1 MTSVTVSL
9 PDETYRRLDEIAR
22 SRGTSIDRLFDEMAA
37 LMVAESDAEA
47 RFLEKAALML
57 AESDAEARFRARAR
71 RGQGKAERG
80 LGLLSQAA
88 GPRGEGRDRER
99 DLDP

>member
-1 MTSVTVSL
+1 M

-22 SRGTSIDRLFDEMAA
+22 LRGTSIDRLFDDMAA
-37 LMVAESDAEA
+37 LMVAESDAE
-47 RFLEKAALML
+47 
-57 AESDAEARFRARAR
+57 DRFRARVR
-71 RGQGKAERG
+71 RGYGKAERG

-88 GPRGEGRDRER
+88 GQRGEGRDRER

>member
-22 SRGTSIDRLFDEMAA
+22 VRGTSIDRLFDEMAA

-47 RFLEKAALML
+47 C
-57 AESDAEARFRARAR
+57 FRTRAR
-71 RGQGKAERG
+71 RGQGKAGSG

-88 GPRGEGRDRER
+88 GQLGED
-99 DLDP
+99 

>member
-22 SRGTSIDRLFDEMAA
+22 ERGTSIDRLFDEMAA

-47 RFLEKAALML
+47 RF
-57 AESDAEARFRARAR
+57 RTRAR
-71 RGQGKAERG
+71 RGQGKAGRG

-88 GPRGEGRDRER
+88 GQRGED
-99 DLDP
+99 

>member
-1 MTSVTVSL
+1 MTSVTVVL

-22 SRGTSIDRLFDEMAA
+22 LRGASIDRLFDDMAA

-47 RFLEKAALML
+47 R
-57 AESDAEARFRARAR
+57 SRARTR
-71 RGQGKAERG
+71 RGHGKAEKG

-88 GPRGEGRDRER
+88 GPSGED
-99 DLDP
+99 

>member
-1 MTSVTVSL
+1 VTSVTVSL

-22 SRGTSIDRLFDEMAA
+22 LRGTSIDRLFDEMAA
-37 LMVAESDAEA
+37 LMV
-47 RFLEKAALML
+47 

-88 GPRGEGRDRER
+88 GQRGGGRDRER

>member
-47 RFLEKAALML
+47 RF
-57 AESDAEARFRARAR
+57 RARAR

-88 GPRGEGRDRER
+88 GQRGED
-99 DLDP
+99 